1 MDTKLLEEFGNEISK
16 IIKDPKY
23 KELGILVVASSQDN
37 SMITTTDSR
46 LAQFGLINCCLED
59 ENLLNYFKAV
69 IEEAERIGAAITEK
83 RRKPTTVIPLVLSD
97 KSVN

>member
-1 MDTKLLEEFGNEISK
+1 MDTKLLEEFGDEISK

-37 SMITTTDSR
+37 SMITMTDSR
-46 LAQFGLINCCLED
+46 LALFGLINYCLKD
-59 ENLLNYFKAV
+59 ENLLNYFKAM
-69 IEEAERIGAAITEK
+69 IEEVGRISAAVTEK
-83 RRKPTTVIPLVLSD
+83 RRKPTDVIPLVLTD